1 MKKCKTSK
9 IFLSIS
15 YIYLLL
21 PFLIFTIGWMKLY
34 FSIPIVICVS
44 ICFIK
49 AIKESPQLW
58 VPEINRENVIKIL
71 FVMGVIGIWVYYS
84 GIGKFVFQNTDHAY
98 RNGLFNM
105 LVENDWP
112 VINEHVIQSKMPGV
126 SKTGLIYYIGFWL
139 PSAIVGKVLG
149 LRCGYYAQAVWA
161 LLGICL
167 VYYLICAKNK
177 KLELWPLAVFI
188 LFSGLDIIGEHLI
201 GTNIFLMD
209 TTTHLEWW
217 GTAYQYSS
225 MTTQLFWVFNQAIPI
240 WLCTIVILMQENNRN
255 VVFILACSLITSTL
269 PFMGLAVITIFLCLT
284 RQYKNC
290 KKGVFSKNGYIQNLI
305 KDTFTL
311 QNVLGGGIIGI
322 FTALYLGTNTSGGMV
337 NQAVLRPEMQ
347 NSLPK
352 YVIFLIV
359 EVGVYILVTYKYNQQ
374 NKLFYFICLLL
385 AVIPPIHIGTSN
397 DFCMRA
403 SIPALFILMLIVM
416 DTLRSSYLAKDILVF
431 RALVIVLMIGSMT
444 PLFEFTRTISETNRR
459 IQNAEVVYEE
469 DKRFEVILSEGNFC
483 GDIENNLF
491 FKYIAKQPH

>member
-1 MKKCKTSK
+1 MENHKTSK
-9 IFLSIS
+9 ILLSLS
-15 YIYLLL
+15 YAYLLL
-21 PFLIFTIGWMKLY
+21 PFFIFAIGWMKPY
-34 FSIPIVICVS
+34 FSIPIIVCIL

-49 AIKESPQLW
+49 VVKESPRLW
-58 VPEINRENVIKIL
+58 MPEFNRENLIKIL
-71 FVMGVIGIWVYYS
+71 FIIGVIAIWVYYS

-105 LVENDWP
+105 LVENNWP
-112 VINEHVIQSKMPGV
+112 VINENVIQRKMPGV

-139 PSAIVGKVLG
+139 PSAIVGKILG

-201 GTNIFLMD
+201 GTNIFSID
-209 TTTHLEWW
+209 VTTHLEWW

-255 VVFILACSLITSTL
+255 VVFILACGLITSTL
-269 PFMGLAVITIFLCLT
+269 PSIGLALITAFLCLT
-284 RQYKNC
+284 RTYPNRQKS
-290 KKGVFSKNGYIQNLI
+290 VFKKNGYVDCLVR
-305 KDTFTL
+305 DTFTL

-322 FTALYLGTNTSGGMV
+322 FSALYLLTNTSGGMV
-337 NQAVLRPEMQ
+337 NQAGLNAQMQ

-352 YVIFLIV
+352 YVIFLII
-359 EVGVYILVTYKYNQQ
+359 EVGIYILLVYKYNQK
-374 NKLFYFICLLL
+374 NYLFYFICLLL
-385 AVIPPIHIGTSN
+385 VIIPPIHVGSSN

-403 SIPALFILMLIVM
+403 SIPALFILMIIIM
-416 DTLRSSYLAKDILVF
+416 DTLRNAYLTKDILIF
-431 RALVIVLMIGSMT
+431 KALILALAIGSIT
-444 PLFEFTRTISETNRR
+444 PLFEFTRTISKTNER
-459 IQNAEVVYEE
+459 IRNEEVVYEE
-469 DKRFEVILSEGNFC
+469 DKEFEIILSEGNFC
-483 GDIENNLF
+483 GDIENNIF
-491 FKYIAKQPH
+491 FKYIAK